1 MPIDLDAALAL
12 AEQLARR
19 AGALLLDGLSRP
31 REVHYKG
38 AVDLVTEFDRK
49 SEALITAAIRAAY
62 PDHHIVGE
70 EGGGQGAP
78 VETAPYRWYIDP
90 LDGTANYAHGIPY
103 FSVSIALSSPD
114 DVPLV
119 GLVYDPSRDECF
131 RAARGRGAW
140 RNGQPIHVSAVADLA
155 HAALVSGFPLDRRVN
170 PDNNLDKWS
179 NFLVRTQSLSRM
191 GSAALNLSYV
201 AAGRFDGFWEMRINP
216 WDVQAGLLLVEEAG
230 GRITNFTGQLDGV
243 YRGRELVTSNGLIHA
258 QMLTVLERGD
268 QAPRPDRSIER

>member
-1 MPIDLDAALAL
+1 MPIDLNAALAL
-12 AEQLARR
+12 AEELARR

-31 REVHYKG
+31 REIHYKG
-38 AVDLVTEFDRK
+38 GVDLVTEYDRK
-49 SEALITAAIRAAY
+49 SEALIVSELRAAF

-90 LDGTANYAHGIPY
+90 LDGTTNYAHGIPY
-103 FSVSIALSSPD
+103 FSVSIALAGPD
-114 DVPLV
+114 DIPLV
-119 GLVYDPSRDECF
+119 GVVYDPSSDDCY

-140 RNGQPIHVSAVADLA
+140 LNGQPMHVSPVADLSQ
-155 HAALVSGFPLDRRVN
+155 AALASGFPSDRRTN

-179 NFLVRTQSLSRM
+179 NFLVRVQSLSRI

-201 AAGRFDGFWEMRINP
+201 AAGRFDGVWEMRVHP

-230 GRITNFTGQLDGV
+230 GRATNYAGQVDGLYQGHQV
-243 YRGRELVTSNGLIHA
+243 VASNGLIHD
-258 QMLTVLERGD
+258 QMLTVIERGAM
-268 QAPRPDRSIER
+268 APLP